1 MKKVMV
7 VDDNPDLIFSIKEAF
22 YNDYEIISAES
33 GKQCLKIL
41 ETKIPDIII
50 LDIMMPDMS
59 GWETFNK
66 IREKD
71 LLKNIPIVF
80 LTARR
85 DDASRKAGVFLGDDY
100 IEKPFELND
109 LKKRIDKLLK

>member
-1 MKKVMV
+1 MI
-7 VDDNPDLIFSIKEAF
+7 VDDDSDVVYSIKEGL
-22 YNDYEIISAES
+22 YNDFEIISAEN

-41 ETKIPDIII
+41 ETQIPNIII

-71 LLKNIPIVF
+71 LFKNIPIVF

-85 DDASRKAGVFLGDDY
+85 DDTSRKTGSFLGDDY
-100 IEKPFELND
+100 IEKPFKIND
-109 LKKRIDKLLK
+109 LKTRINRLLK